1 MVVYQHFHLLT
12 FYDAGFASQFLRRDG
27 RNSSLSEGR
36 KELIKSVGHVR
47 IERLAFRPRS
57 VTVEG
62 NVSVFFSVK
71 FFLVTKCKIGNN
83 ALKSNKK

>member
-1 MVVYQHFHLLT
+1 MLFLLKYTSEENLVVYKHFHLLT
-12 FYDAGFASQFLRRDG
+12 VYDDGFVSQFLRRDG

-36 KELIKSVGHVR
+36 KELIKKSVGHVR

-62 NVSVFFSVK
+62 NFSVFFSV
-71 FFLVTKCKIGNN
+71 
-83 ALKSNKK
+83 

>member
-36 KELIKSVGHVR
+36 KELIKNVGHVR

-62 NVSVFFSVK
+62 NVSVFFSV
-71 FFLVTKCKIGNN
+71 
-83 ALKSNKK
+83 

>member
-1 MVVYQHFHLLT
+1 MPFLLMYTSEENMVVYQHFHLLT
-12 FYDAGFASQFLRRDG
+12 FYDAGFASQFLRKDG

-62 NVSVFFSVK
+62 NFSVFFSV
-71 FFLVTKCKIGNN
+71 
-83 ALKSNKK
+83 

>member
-12 FYDAGFASQFLRRDG
+12 FYDAGFASQFLRKDG

-36 KELIKSVGHVR
+36 KELIKSVVYVR
-47 IERLAFRPRS
+47 IERLAFLPLS

-62 NVSVFFSVK
+62 NFSFFFGV
-71 FFLVTKCKIGNN
+71 
-83 ALKSNKK
+83 

>member
-12 FYDAGFASQFLRRDG
+12 FYDAGFVSQFLRRDG

-47 IERLAFRPRS
+47 IERLVFRP
-57 VTVEG
+57 
-62 NVSVFFSVK
+62 
-71 FFLVTKCKIGNN
+71 
-83 ALKSNKK
+83 

>member
-62 NVSVFFSVK
+62 NFQFFSV
-71 FFLVTKCKIGNN
+71 FNVSGN
-83 ALKSNKK
+83 KVQDWCQYP

>member
-12 FYDAGFASQFLRRDG
+12 FYEAGFASQFLRRDG

-62 NVSVFFSVK
+62 NFQFFSV
-71 FFLVTKCKIGNN
+71 FNVSGN
-83 ALKSNKK
+83 KVQDWPGGGTP